1 MRTLLSVAS
10 LLLAAPLAVA
20 GELTV
25 GFAETDVTPELGKKP
40 VYLAGFGQ
48 DRQAKKV
55 HDPIMVRAVVLG
67 DGDQRVALVA
77 VDVVGLFIGSTERIR
92 KELPGFKYVLVS
104 ATHNHEGPDT
114 MGLWGS
120 NPLVSGV
127 DPDYLKKVEAG
138 CVATVKAADAA
149 RKPAVARI
157 GTARDPDLVRDT
169 RQPIVKH
176 DEIVA
181 IRFADPKTDAPLG
194 VLVQWN
200 CHPEVLDSKN
210 TAITAD
216 FVHYTVKQLRESQ
229 KCPVAYLT
237 GAVGGLMTTIR
248 LPVKDESG
256 KDLEDGTFEKS
267 ERYGRLVGKLAE
279 KGLAEAKP
287 LALTPFDVRT
297 REVLIPIDNN
307 VYRLAWQFGVLD
319 RPAFKWDGNPTPKE
333 FVVTKD
339 IAKAVAVKTEVGYL
353 KLGELEV
360 VVIPGEIYPELV
372 LGKVQDPADPGADF
386 PTAPIETHLYGP
398 LKGKHRM
405 IVGLGNDEI
414 GYILP
419 KRQWDEKPPF
429 CYGLKKAQYGEGN
442 SVGPEAGPIL
452 CETFRDL
459 VEGKK

>member
-1 MRTLLSVAS
+1 MRTLFSLVLIAGSAS
-10 LLLAAPLAVA
+10 GADA
-20 GELTV
+20 GDLTF
-25 GFAETDVTPELGKKP
+25 GIAETDVTPELGKKP

-48 DRQAKKV
+48 DRPAKSV

-67 DGDQRVALVA
+67 DGDKKVAMVS
-77 VDVVGLFIGSTERIR
+77 VDVVGLFIGTAERVR
-92 KELPGFKYVLVS
+92 KELPGFQYVLVS

-114 MGLWGS
+114 MGIWGA
-120 NPLVSGV
+120 NPFVSGV
-127 DPDYLKKVEAG
+127 DPDYLKRLEAA
-138 CVATVKAADAA
+138 CVSTVKKADEA
-149 RKPAVARI
+149 RKPAVAKI
-157 GTARDPDLVRDT
+157 GTASDGDLIRDT
-169 RQPIVKH
+169 RQPVVKH

-229 KCPVAYLT
+229 KCPVAYFT
-237 GAVGGLMTTIR
+237 GTVGGLMTTIR
-248 LPVKDESG
+248 LTVKDETG
-256 KDLEDGTFEKS
+256 KELQDGTFEKS

-279 KGLAEAKP
+279 KALADAKP
-287 LALTPFDVRT
+287 VTLTPFDIRT
-297 REVLIPIDNN
+297 RDALIPIDNQI
-307 VYRLAWQFGVLD
+307 YRLAWQFGVLD
-319 RPAFKWDGNPTPKE
+319 RPAYKWDGNPTPKE
-333 FVVTKD
+333 YVVTKELS
-339 IAKAVAVKTEVGYL
+339 KPCAVKTEVGYL
-353 KLGELEV
+353 KLGDLDV
-360 VVIPGEIYPELV
+360 AVIPGEIYPELV
-372 LGKVQDPADPGADF
+372 LCKVQDPVDPNAYF
-386 PTAPIETHLYGP
+386 PTVAIEPHIYGQM
-398 LKGKHRM
+398 KGKHRM

-452 CETFRDL
+452 CEAFKAL
-459 VEGKK
+459 AAGK